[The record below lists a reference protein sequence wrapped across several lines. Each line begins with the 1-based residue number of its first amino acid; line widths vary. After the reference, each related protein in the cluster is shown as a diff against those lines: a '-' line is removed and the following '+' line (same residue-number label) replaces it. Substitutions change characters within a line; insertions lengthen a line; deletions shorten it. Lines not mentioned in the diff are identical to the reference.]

1 MNDVIAKRC
10 KCDVG
15 VVFARCLILSIASYV
30 MAGVCFF
37 LSDPTILVILIL
49 GIILILVGST
59 LMFFGIR
66 SLKSNIKNN
75 KLPKDAICLSG
86 DELIIY
92 NETIEHI
99 KIKDIIKVK
108 SRHYYRSVHI
118 GDNEF
123 TYRTGA
129 GVLLIKTSEKTYKV
143 YNINDIDDVC
153 EIVNDIKDGKYHK
166 TENIFNNIF
175 NENIFNNSF
184 NMDNNSSVYN
194 SHDVF
199 ISINGE
205 KTYSSK
211 DSFDNEDNRCI
222 FSNDDIVI
230 NVEDGDLNITIKKE

>member
-15 VVFARCLILSIASYV
+15 VVFARCLILAIASYG
-30 MAGVCFF
+30 MTGVCFF
-37 LSDPTILVILIL
+37 LGDLTFLIIVIM
-49 GIILILVGST
+49 GIILFIVGT
-59 LMFFGIR
+59 ILMFFGIR
-66 SLKSNIKNN
+66 SLMSNIKNN

-92 NETIEHI
+92 NETTEHI

-108 SRHYYRSVHI
+108 SRNYYRSVYV

-123 TYRTGA
+123 TYETGA

-166 TENIFNNIF
+166 TENIFD
-175 NENIFNNSF
+175 NIFNNIF
-184 NMDNNSSVYN
+184 NMDNNRSVYN

-205 KTYSSK
+205 KAYSSK
-211 DSFDNEDNRCI
+211 DSFDNDDNKCI
-222 FSNDDIVI
+222 FNNDDVVI
-230 NVEDGDLNITIKKE
+230 NVEDGDINITIKKE

>member
-1 MNDVIAKRC
+1 MNDVIGKRC
-10 KCDVG
+10 KVEN
-15 VVFARCLILSIASYV
+15 VSFVFVRNLILSIAFYT
-30 MAGVCFF
+30 MTWVCFG
-37 LSDPTILVILIL
+37 LGDPTFL
-49 GIILILVGST
+49 IILIMGIIFILAAT
-59 LMFFGIR
+59 ILMFFGIR
-66 SLKSNIKNN
+66 SLVSNIKNN

-92 NETIEHI
+92 NETTEYI

-129 GVLLIKTSEKTYKV
+129 GVLLIKTSDKTYKV
-143 YNINDIDDVC
+143 YNINDIDGVC

-175 NENIFNNSF
+175 DNIF

>member
-10 KCDVG
+10 KIKNVSF
-15 VVFARCLILSIASYV
+15 VFVRNLILSIVFYI
-30 MAGVCFF
+30 MTWVCFG
-37 LSDPTILVILIL
+37 LGDPTFL
-49 GIILILVGST
+49 IILIMGIIFILAATIVM
-59 LMFFGIR
+59 LFGIK
-66 SLKSNIKNN
+66 SLISNIKNN

-92 NETIEHI
+92 NETTEHI

-108 SRHYYRSVHI
+108 SRHYYKSVRV

-175 NENIFNNSF
+175 N
-184 NMDNNSSVYN
+184 MDNNRSVNN

-222 FSNDDIVI
+222 FSNDDVVI
-230 NVEDGDLNITIKKE
+230 NVEDGDLNVTIKKK